1 MKLAI
6 FPYYARFIGL
16 AFILLAI
23 PFAYLYFLGGKP
35 DVFNLKTFAF
45 VTTYSETKY
54 FVWSQTNVLDEL
66 AAILVIAGVSLFSF
80 SKERVEKQ
88 VYESIRLKALVGA
101 FRISIVLLLFSFLLV
116 YGAAIFVVLFSQIF
130 ILIGLYNILFRYYL
144 VQYKKEHPIKE
155 SL

>member
-35 DVFNLKTFAF
+35 DAFNLKTFAF